1 MRPSLFL
8 FVLIGLFLISIPIG
22 FALGITSTLLMAVT
36 AGGIRFGVI
45 IQRMMSGVNTFTLL
59 AVPMFLLAG
68 KLMNAT
74 GITDRL
80 FDFAKVLVG
89 WLPGGL
95 GQVNVMTSVVFAGKT
110 ATAVSDISALGA
122 VQIRAMTRAGFDRPF
137 SCAVSAASAT
147 LGPVFPPSLPMII
160 YGSVAGVSVGALFIA
175 GILPA
180 VLMAILMM
188 IVVFIYSLIRKYPR
202 EKFPTL
208 KELGKSF
215 VKALPPLTAPVILFS
230 GIYGGFFT
238 PTEAAVV
245 LVFYALFLGFVVY
258 RSITVKGFL
267 DILVETTIDAA
278 AIGLIVAGATL
289 FGDVVIRTLIPQHL
303 VQVISGAITNPLVL
317 LLVVNLM
324 LLVLGLFLE
333 TIAAIT
339 ITVPLLMP
347 LIHAAGVDPVHFGVI
362 LVLNLMI
369 GVLTPPFGIVLFVA
383 SYIGK
388 IPVPKLSVALLPWI
402 LALFVALMIITY
414 VPQISL
420 FLPRMAGLI
429 H

>member
-1 MRPSLFL
+1 MAPSFFLLVLIALFL
-8 FVLIGLFLISIPIG
+8 VSIPVA
-22 FALGITSTLLMAVT
+22 FALGITSTLLMAIT
-36 AGGIRFGVI
+36 GGGIRFGVI
-45 IQRMMSGVNTFTLL
+45 IQRMVGGVNTFTLL

-80 FDFAKVLVG
+80 FNFAKVLVG

-95 GQVNVMTSVVFAGKT
+95 GQVNVMASVVFAGKT

-122 VQIRAMTRAGFDRPF
+122 VQIRAMTNAGFDRPF
-137 SCAVSAASAT
+137 SCAVSAASST
-147 LGPVFPPSLPMII
+147 LGPVFPPSLPMIV
-160 YGSVAGVSVGALFIA
+160 YGSIAGVSIGALFIA

-180 VLMAILMM
+180 VLMALLMM
-188 IVVFIYSLIRKYPR
+188 IVVFIYSLVRKYPR
-202 EKFPTL
+202 EKFPTP
-208 KELGKSF
+208 KELGRSF
-215 VKALPPLTAPVILFS
+215 VKAIPPLLAPVILFS
-230 GIYGGFFT
+230 GIYGGLFT

-245 LVFYALFLGFVVY
+245 LVFYALFLGMVVY
-258 RSITVKGFL
+258 RTINLKGL
-267 DILVETTIDAA
+267 WGILVETAIDAA
-278 AIGLIVAGATL
+278 SIGIIVAAATL

-303 VQVISGAITNPLVL
+303 VEVISGAITNPLVL

-324 LLVLGLFLE
+324 MLVLGLFLE

-347 LIHAAGVDPVHFGVI
+347 LILAAGIDPVHFGVI

-369 GVLTPPFGIVLFVA
+369 SVLTPPFGIVLFVC

-388 IPVPKLSVALLPWI
+388 ISVSRLSVALLPWI

-420 FLPRMAGLI
+420 FLPRLAGLI
-429 H
+429 N